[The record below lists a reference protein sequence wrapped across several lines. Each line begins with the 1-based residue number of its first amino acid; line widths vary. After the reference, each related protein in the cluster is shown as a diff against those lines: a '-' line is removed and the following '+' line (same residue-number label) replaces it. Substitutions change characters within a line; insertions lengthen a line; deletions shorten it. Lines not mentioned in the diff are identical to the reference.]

1 MDKAYHARVLPFDS
15 VRRASLLL
23 VVAGL
28 GSCTFDIPDVVPG
41 DGGATQRDT
50 SDAPVDGVSF
60 RDATADGTTDGPAPT
75 VYNDITNKANW
86 TIFDTSMV
94 TAGGNV
100 QYYSGGTFDGQHVY
114 LAPTAGSPAS
124 SVVLQF
130 DTTAAKGFTDT
141 SSWAHF
147 DTTAV
152 STAAGG
158 FWGATYDGH
167 EFVYLT
173 PFTTAASATSAAD
186 GFLTRYD
193 SSHAFATVGSWTG
206 FNATSVNMGAQ
217 GFSGEAF
224 DGQYIYFAPN
234 FAGSATASGLVAR
247 FDTTSSAWTFFDAL
261 NVNPSAAGFIG
272 AVFDGQYVTFVPNTG
287 TIALQ
292 YDTQPGA
299 FTANASWSSFDL
311 STVQGGSTQLAYAGG
326 IYDGTYVY
334 LVPEYYFDGTS
345 YIYGSLVARYDPK
358 QGFGLGAWT
367 TFDVTNVSPYAHGF
381 AGGAFDGRYV
391 YLVPEA
397 NTGTTMATGA
407 QYVGNGL
414 VVRYDTTQPFG
425 NATSWSTFDL
435 KANFATTVS
444 GFFGAVF
451 DGRYL
456 YLVPEGNTNVARF
469 DARTPPAMPALP
481 FFHGSFF

>member
-1 MDKAYHARVLPFDS
+1 MLPFDS

-28 GSCTFDIPDVVPG
+28 WSCTFDIPDVVPG

-50 SDAPVDGVSF
+50 SVAADAPVDGVSF
-60 RDATADGTTDGPAPT
+60 QDATADGTTDGPAPT
-75 VYNDITNKANW
+75 VYNGITNKANW
-86 TIFDTSMV
+86 TLFDTSMV
-94 TAGGNV
+94 TGGGNV
-100 QYYSGGTFDGQHVY
+100 QYYSGGTFDGRHVY
-114 LAPTAGSPAS
+114 FAPTAGSPAS

-130 DTTAAKGFTDT
+130 DTTAAKGFGDT

-147 DTTAV
+147 DATAV
-152 STAAGG
+152 SSAAGG

-167 EFVYLT
+167 DVYLT

-193 SSHAFATVGSWTG
+193 SSLPFATVGSWSG

-247 FDTTSSAWTFFDAL
+247 FDTTSSSWAFFDAL
-261 NVNPSAAGFIG
+261 SINSFAAGFVG
-272 AVFDGQYVTFVPNTG
+272 AVFDGRYVTFVPNTG
-287 TIALQ
+287 TIAMQ
-292 YDTQPGA
+292 YDTKGSS
-299 FTANASWSSFDL
+299 FANNTSWSFFDL
-311 STVQGGSTQLAYAGG
+311 SKVTGGSNQLAYAGG
-326 IYDGTYVY
+326 VYDGTYVY

-345 YIYGSLVARYDPK
+345 YTYGSLVARYDPTMTFS
-358 QGFGLGAWT
+358 QSSAWT
-367 TFDVTNVSPYAHGF
+367 TFDVAQLTPSAHGF
-381 AGGAFDGRYV
+381 GGGAFDGRYV

-397 NTGTTMATGA
+397 NTGTTMATGT
-407 QYVGNGL
+407 QFVGNGL
-414 VVRYDTTQPFG
+414 VVRYDTTQTFG
-425 NATSWSTFDL
+425 TPSSWSTFDL

-481 FFHGSFF
+481 AFHGSFF

>member
-1 MDKAYHARVLPFDS
+1 VLPFDS

-28 GSCTFDIPDVVPG
+28 WSCTFDIPDVVPG
-41 DGGATQRDT
+41 DGGSSQRDT
-50 SDAPVDGVSF
+50 SVAADAPVDGVSF
-60 RDATADGTTDGPAPT
+60 PDATADGTTDGPAPT

-94 TAGGNV
+94 TGGGNV
-100 QYYSGGTFDGQHVY
+100 QYYAGGTFDGRHVY

-147 DTTAV
+147 DTMAV
-152 STAAGG
+152 SSAAGG
-158 FWGATYDGH
+158 FWGATYDGQ
-167 EFVYLT
+167 FVYLT

-186 GFLTRYD
+186 GFLTRYN
-193 SSHAFATVGSWTG
+193 SSLAFATGSSWAG

-224 DGQYIYFAPN
+224 DGRYIYFAPN

-247 FDTTSSAWTFFDAL
+247 FDTTSSSWAFFDAAA
-261 NVNPSAAGFIG
+261 NFTPAAAGFIG
-272 AVFDGQYVTFVPNTG
+272 AVFDGRYVTFVPNSG

-292 YDTQPGA
+292 YDTTQGS
-299 FTANASWSSFDL
+299 FTVNTSWSSFDL
-311 STVQGGSTQLAYAGG
+311 SMVPMGSNQLAYAGG
-326 IYDGTYVY
+326 IYDGRYVY
-334 LVPEYYFDGTS
+334 LVPEYYVNGTT
-345 YIYGSLVARYDPK
+345 YVFASLVARYDPTMPFS
-358 QGFGLGAWT
+358 QPSAWT
-367 TFDVTNVSPYAHGF
+367 TFDVAQLTPNARGF
-381 AGGAFDGRYV
+381 GGGAFDGRYV

-397 NTGTTMATGA
+397 NTGTTMATGT
-407 QYVGNGL
+407 QLVGNGL
-414 VVRYDTTQPFG
+414 LVRYDTTQPFG
-425 NATSWSTFDL
+425 TASSWRTFDL
-435 KANFATTVS
+435 TNLAPTAS
-444 GFFGAVF
+444 WFFGAVF

-456 YLVPEGNTNVARF
+456 YLVPEGYTNVARF
-469 DARTPPAMPALP
+469 DARTPSAMPALP
-481 FFHGSFF
+481 EFHGSFF